1 MEDIIYNFMNMK
13 KIKDMMDQKNITNN
27 DSYTI
32 CTVADV
38 LHLTEEHK
46 KIRKIDNLVDKY
58 NFFIEKYNNG
68 EFDIAN
74 LSHEKLKQTLF
85 AGDYRENQ
93 LYIQACNRE
102 ISPRK
107 SVALL
112 SMRESDENWWWSES
126 IWNEFIENYGG

>member
-1 MEDIIYNFMNMK
+1 MHVGNYA
-13 KIKDMMDQKNITNN
+13 
-27 DSYTI
+27 I
-32 CTVADV
+32 CTIADV

-46 KIRKIDNLVDKY
+46 KIKKIDNIEDKY
-58 NFFIEKYNNG
+58 NFFIEKHNNG

-74 LSHEKLKQTLF
+74 LSHNKLKQTLF
-85 AGDYRENQ
+85 EGDYSENQ
-93 LYIQACNRE
+93 LYTPACNIK

-126 IWNEFIENYGG
+126 IWNEFMENYGD